1 MASPV
6 TAASE
11 RDEKFH
17 AEYVPPP
24 APAPGQIWVR
34 SPVNSKGHPVFP
46 DLHLMPEQ
54 AMQLQEAL
62 GNALNDYMEATAG

>member
-1 MASPV
+1 M
-6 TAASE
+6 
-11 RDEKFH
+11 
-17 AEYVPPP
+17 
-24 APAPGQIWVR
+24 
-34 SPVNSKGHPVFP
+34 NSKGHPVFP